1 MAFQTGTKVDPR
13 LGRLDYS
20 GYARAGEMWG
30 QALSNL
36 GQQIGGAIE
45 RKRKKK
51 EEKEKNEAAMNVLS
65 SRFGMSEDDAKAA
78 VDAGL
83 TDSILSMNMQ
93 ASKMEQQQGQFERQ
107 QALREAALRQEG
119 ELGQQRV
126 DISGRQAAVAEAAEA
141 RQAEQGQQRIDIAER
156 DIALRENIAAAKQ
169 TGTSL
174 EAQQEAAELA
184 KTKAE
189 TAKIEAQT
197 GEIGQPKEITPREHV
212 QLLATEVDGVSFADY
227 LQELKVT
234 KKIKGGELHQKG
246 LLNFDEDQI
255 AAFDSLLR
263 RYPEYLEDMPKAVQE
278 YYGYKSL
285 LGGGVVIKKR

>member
-13 LGRLDYS
+13 LGKLDYS

-51 EEKEKNEAAMNVLS
+51 EEKEKNEAAKNILV
-65 SRFGMSEDDAKAA
+65 SRFGLSEEDAT
-78 VDAGL
+78 AGVESGMAD
-83 TDSILSMNMQ
+83 TIIAMNMQ
-93 ASKMEQQQGQFERQ
+93 ASKMEQQQSQFEQQ

-141 RQAEQGQQRIDIAER
+141 RQAGQGQQRIDIAER

-197 GEIGQPKEITPREHV
+197 GEIRQPKEITPRM
-212 QLLATEVDGVSFADY
+212 A
-227 LQELKVT
+227 
-234 KKIKGGELHQKG
+234 
-246 LLNFDEDQI
+246 
-255 AAFDSLLR
+255 
-263 RYPEYLEDMPKAVQE
+263 
-278 YYGYKSL
+278 
-285 LGGGVVIKKR
+285 

>member
-13 LGRLDYS
+13 LGKLDYS

-51 EEKEKNEAAMNVLS
+51 EEKEKNEAAINVLS
-65 SRFGMSEDDAKAA
+65 SRFGMPEDDAKAA

-93 ASKMEQQQGQFERQ
+93 ASKMEQQQSQFERQ
-107 QALREAALRQEG
+107 QALREAAHKQEG

-126 DISGRQAAVAEAAEA
+126 DISGRQATVAEAAEA
-141 RQAEQGQQRIDIAER
+141 RQTEQGQQRIDIAKGELE
-156 DIALRENIAAAKQ
+156 LRENIAAAKQ
-169 TGTSL
+169 AGTSL
-174 EAQQEAAELA
+174 EAQTEAAELA

-197 GEIGQPKEITPREHV
+197 GQIGQPKDITPREHV

-234 KKIKGGELHQKG
+234 KKIKGGYE
-246 LLNFDEDQI
+246 EDQGRRV
-255 AAFDSLLR
+255 APEGTAQLR
-263 RYPEYLEDMPKAVQE
+263 RGSDCGIRQSPSQIPRV
-278 YYGYKSL
+278 S
-285 LGGGVVIKKR
+285 

>member
-1 MAFQTGTKVDPR
+1 MAFQSGTKVDPR
-13 LGRLDYS
+13 LGKLDYS

-65 SRFGMSEDDAKAA
+65 ARFGMSEDDAKAA

-93 ASKMEQQQGQFERQ
+93 ASKMEQEQSQFERQ

-119 ELGQQRV
+119 ELGQKRV

-141 RQAEQGQQRIDIAER
+141 RQAAQGQQRIDIAER
-156 DIALRENIAAAKQ
+156 DIALRENIAEAKQ

-174 EAQQEAAELA
+174 EAQKAAAELA

-197 GEIGQPKEITPREHV
+197 GEIGQPKDITPREHV
-212 QLLATEVDGVSFADY
+212 QLLATEVNDVSFADY
-227 LQELKVT
+227 LQHLKIT
-234 KKIKGGELHQKG
+234 KKIKGGELHRKG

-255 AAFDSLLR
+255 AAFDNLLR

-285 LGGGVVIKKR
+285 LGGGVVIQKR

>member
-1 MAFQTGTKVDPR
+1 
-13 LGRLDYS
+13 
-20 GYARAGEMWG
+20 MWG

-51 EEKEKNEAAMNVLS
+51 EEKDKNEAAINVLS
-65 SRFGMSEDDAKAA
+65 SRFGMAEDDARAA

-93 ASKMEQQQGQFERQ
+93 ASKMEQQQSQFERQ
-107 QALREAALRQEG
+107 QALREAALKQEG

-126 DISGRQAAVAEAAEA
+126 DISGRQATVAETAEA
-141 RQAEQGQQRIDIAER
+141 RQAEQGQQRIDIAKGELE
-156 DIALRENIAAAKQ
+156 LRENIAAAKQ
-169 TGTSL
+169 AGTSL
-174 EAQQEAAELA
+174 EAQTEAAELA

-197 GEIGQPKEITPREHV
+197 GQIGQPKDITPREHV

-246 LLNFDEDQI
+246 LLNFDENQI
-255 AAFDSLLR
+255 AAFDNLLR
-263 RYPEYLEDMPKAVQE
+263 RYPEYLEDMPDAVKK
-278 YYGYKSL
+278 YYGYTGSARTA
-285 LGGGVVIKKR
+285 GGGTLAGVSITPQS